1 MKSQEKDGNKKEHE
15 PFFIVPSRVFDEGL
29 NPYELSV
36 LFYLIMRSD
45 NETHTCF
52 PSEKGIA
59 KACGMSHPTVTRV
72 IKSLETKSIIKV
84 KRQYAPTKN
93 GTNRQTANL
102 YTLLICEITPHNQID
117 TPPSSERLPPIITE
131 MREINKTKPNRTKT
145 NITKSTELTVDEAVE
160 IEKVR
165 FSFLELKKE
174 CFEIL
179 KNEKGLEEEYIL
191 LLDRAIE
198 HLWFKNGT
206 EYEGRKY
213 TQNEVRDLLCTKT
226 TPDILVAS
234 VEFLNAS
241 KEPVRS
247 PVAYLGKCILGGLVN
262 GFLKFK
268 SSENAKETP
277 DETNSNSSFD
287 FDDFFAAAMRNTYG
301 DDFKF

>member
-1 MKSQEKDGNKKEHE
+1 MKSQEKDKTNQGHE

-29 NPYELSV
+29 TPYELSV
-36 LFYLIMRSD
+36 LFYLLMRAD
-45 NETHTCF
+45 NENHTCF

-102 YTLLICEITPHNQID
+102 YTVLICEISPHTPTE

-131 MREINKTKPNRTKT
+131 MREINKTKPNITKS
-145 NITKSTELTVDEAVE
+145 NITKSTELSMEQAME
-160 IEKVR
+160 IEKLR
-165 FSFLELKKE
+165 FSFLDLKKE

-179 KNEKGLEEEYIL
+179 KNERGLEEEYVL

-198 HLWFKNGT
+198 HLWFKNEV

-213 TQNEVRDLLCTKT
+213 SKDALRELLCTKI
-226 TPDILVAS
+226 TPDILAAS
-234 VEFLNAS
+234 VEFLDAS
-241 KEPVRS
+241 KEPIRA
-247 PVAYLGKCILGGLVN
+247 PVAYLSKCILGGLVN
-262 GFLKFK
+262 GFLEFK
-268 SSENAKETP
+268 RSEKSK
-277 DETNSNSSFD
+277 DELDGMNGNPSFD
-287 FDDFFAAAMRNTYG
+287 VNDFFAAAMRNSYEN
-301 DDFKF
+301 DFKF